1 MKVNANTLRAGH
13 VVEMNGHLYSV
24 MKAENIQPGKGNPV
38 TQVDMRRLSD
48 GNKVTE
54 RFRTQEQVERA
65 YIDERDFQ
73 YLYSEGESH
82 AFMDI
87 ESFEQLSVP
96 GDLIGESAAFL
107 QDGMHVTMRLHDGKP
122 VSVALPQ
129 KVVLEVTETE
139 PTVKGQ
145 TAASSYKPATLANG
159 VRTMVPAFVT
169 AGTKIVVNT
178 EDGSYLERSKD

>member
-13 VVEMNGHLYSV
+13 VVEMNGQLYSV
-24 MKAENIQPGKGNPV
+24 LKAENIQPGKGTPV

-73 YLYSEGESH
+73 YLYHEGESY

-96 GDLIGESAAFL
+96 GELIGDSAQFL
-107 QDGMHVTMRLHDGKP
+107 QDGMNVTMRLHEGKP

-129 KVVLEVTETE
+129 KVTLEVTETE

-145 TAASSYKPATLANG
+145 TAASSYKPAVLSNG
-159 VRTMVPAFVT
+159 FRTMVPPFVT

-178 EDGSYLERSKD
+178 EDGSYLERAKD